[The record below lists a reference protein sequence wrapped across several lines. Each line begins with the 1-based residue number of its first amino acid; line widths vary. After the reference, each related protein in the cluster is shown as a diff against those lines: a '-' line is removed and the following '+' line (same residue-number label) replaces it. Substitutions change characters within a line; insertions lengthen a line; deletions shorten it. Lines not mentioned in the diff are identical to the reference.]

1 MVRPGRRDD
10 LFHVQRDT
18 RVGPRASATADFVVI
33 SPAGTA
39 SRNVSA
45 EVVVVT
51 PDLVVR
57 ATISAGRL
65 PIVTGAPLTT
75 TTSAD
80 RLIRYYL
87 RLDSPTLRAGS
98 RGRSARPRTVRGVGV
113 TGVIFAIIAAFWLVY
128 LIPYYLQ
135 HRGDAD
141 DGEVE
146 IPFTPSAVTIVR
158 SGESLAQ
165 ADEGA
170 PEISTPLTRRA
181 QLRELRMIDEQAAQ
195 RRRRVLIFLLLVQL
209 GVAALAY
216 FGIGAWWAAAIPAGV
231 LVLFLIVARFSVRAM
246 RADLDRRADRIK
258 QSFDE
263 QTVALALTDQDG
275 HEHSVELS
283 VPITGLGS
291 LWDPVP
297 ITRPTYVST
306 PLAPRTV
313 RTIDLSAP
321 VAPAALTTPVVAET
335 PADELT
341 REVEGE
347 REAG

>member
-1 MVRPGRRDD
+1 M
-10 LFHVQRDT
+10 
-18 RVGPRASATADFVVI
+18 
-33 SPAGTA
+33 
-39 SRNVSA
+39 
-45 EVVVVT
+45 
-51 PDLVVR
+51 
-57 ATISAGRL
+57 
-65 PIVTGAPLTT
+65 
-75 TTSAD
+75 
-80 RLIRYYL
+80 
-87 RLDSPTLRAGS
+87 
-98 RGRSARPRTVRGVGV
+98 
-113 TGVIFAIIAAFWLVY
+113 TGVIFAMIAAFWLVY

-135 HRGDAD
+135 HRGDTD
-141 DGEVE
+141 DAEVD

-165 ADEGA
+165 ADEGTVD
-170 PEISTPLTRRA
+170 ISTPLTRRA
-181 QLRELRMIDEQAAQ
+181 RLRELRLIDEQAAQ

-216 FGIGAWWAAAIPAGV
+216 FGIGAWWGAAIPAGLLAV
-231 LVLFLIVARFSVRAM
+231 FLIVARFSVRAM
-246 RADLDRRADRIK
+246 RADLDRRAEQIK

-263 QTVALALTDQDG
+263 ETVALAITEQDVTA

-283 VPITGLGS
+283 VPLTGLGS
-291 LWDPVP
+291 LWEPVP

-321 VAPAALTTPVVAET
+321 VLKAPAVSPVVAET

-347 REAG
+347 RDAG

>member
-1 MVRPGRRDD
+1 M
-10 LFHVQRDT
+10 
-18 RVGPRASATADFVVI
+18 
-33 SPAGTA
+33 
-39 SRNVSA
+39 
-45 EVVVVT
+45 
-51 PDLVVR
+51 
-57 ATISAGRL
+57 
-65 PIVTGAPLTT
+65 
-75 TTSAD
+75 
-80 RLIRYYL
+80 
-87 RLDSPTLRAGS
+87 
-98 RGRSARPRTVRGVGV
+98 
-113 TGVIFAIIAAFWLVY
+113 TGVIFAMIAAFWLVY
-128 LIPYYLQ
+128 LIPYYLS
-135 HRGDAD
+135 HRGDGD

-170 PEISTPLTRRA
+170 AEVSTPLTRSA
-181 QLRELRMIDEQAAQ
+181 QLRELRLIDEHAAQ

-216 FGIGAWWAAAIPAGV
+216 FGIGAWWGAAIPAGL
-231 LVLFLIVARFSVRAM
+231 LVLFLIVARFSVRTM
-246 RADLDRRADRIK
+246 RADLDRRAQRIK

-263 QTVALALTDQDG
+263 ETVALALTERDVAD

-283 VPITGLGS
+283 VPLAGLGS

-321 VAPAALTTPVVAET
+321 VPPAATFAPVVAET

-347 REAG
+347 REVG

>member
-1 MVRPGRRDD
+1 M
-10 LFHVQRDT
+10 
-18 RVGPRASATADFVVI
+18 
-33 SPAGTA
+33 
-39 SRNVSA
+39 
-45 EVVVVT
+45 
-51 PDLVVR
+51 
-57 ATISAGRL
+57 
-65 PIVTGAPLTT
+65 
-75 TTSAD
+75 
-80 RLIRYYL
+80 
-87 RLDSPTLRAGS
+87 
-98 RGRSARPRTVRGVGV
+98 
-113 TGVIFAIIAAFWLVY
+113 TGVIFAMIAAFWLVY
-128 LIPYYLQ
+128 LIPYYLS

-165 ADEGA
+165 ADAGIAEV
-170 PEISTPLTRRA
+170 STPLTRSA
-181 QLRELRMIDEQAAQ
+181 QLRELRLIDEHAAQ

-209 GVAALAY
+209 GVAGLAY
-216 FGIGAWWAAAIPAGV
+216 FGIGAWWGAAMPAG
-231 LVLFLIVARFSVRAM
+231 LLMLFLIVARFSVRTM
-246 RADLDRRADRIK
+246 RADLDRRAQRIK

-263 QTVALALTDQDG
+263 ETVALALTEQDG

-283 VPITGLGS
+283 VPLGSLGS

-321 VAPAALTTPVVAET
+321 VPSAPVLAPVVAET

>member
-1 MVRPGRRDD
+1 MPTTLAVD
-10 LFHVQRDT
+10 
-18 RVGPRASATADFVVI
+18 
-33 SPAGTA
+33 TA
-39 SRNVSA
+39 SRP
-45 EVVVVT
+45 E
-51 PDLVVR
+51 
-57 ATISAGRL
+57 RL
-65 PIVTGAPLTT
+65 PDTPRRVAQWGTGCP
-75 TTSAD
+75 
-80 RLIRYYL
+80 Y
-87 RLDSPTLRAGS
+87 GS
-98 RGRSARPRTVRGVGV
+98 GVGV
-113 TGVIFAIIAAFWLVY
+113 TGVIFAMIAAFWLVY
-128 LIPYYLQ
+128 LIPYYLH
-135 HRGDAD
+135 HRGADD
-141 DGEVE
+141 DGEVD

-170 PEISTPLTRRA
+170 VEVSTPLTRRA
-181 QLRELRMIDEQAAQ
+181 QLRELRLIDEQAAQ

-209 GVAALAY
+209 GVAGLAY
-216 FGIGAWWAAAIPAGV
+216 FGIGAWWGAAIPAGL

-246 RADLDRRADRIK
+246 RADLDRRAEQIT

-263 QTVALALTDQDG
+263 ETVALALTERDVTG

-283 VPITGLGS
+283 VPLTGMGS

-321 VAPAALTTPVVAET
+321 VPPAAVVTPVVAET

-341 REVEGE
+341 REVNGE

>member
-1 MVRPGRRDD
+1 
-10 LFHVQRDT
+10 
-18 RVGPRASATADFVVI
+18 
-33 SPAGTA
+33 
-39 SRNVSA
+39 
-45 EVVVVT
+45 
-51 PDLVVR
+51 
-57 ATISAGRL
+57 
-65 PIVTGAPLTT
+65 
-75 TTSAD
+75 
-80 RLIRYYL
+80 
-87 RLDSPTLRAGS
+87 
-98 RGRSARPRTVRGVGV
+98 VGV
-113 TGVIFAIIAAFWLVY
+113 TGVIFAMIAAFWLVY
-128 LIPYYLQ
+128 LIPYYLS
-135 HRGDAD
+135 HRGDAE
-141 DGEVE
+141 DGEID

-165 ADEGA
+165 ADEGVA
-170 PEISTPLTRRA
+170 EVSTPLTRSA
-181 QLRELRMIDEQAAQ
+181 QLRELRLIDEHAAQ

-216 FGIGAWWAAAIPAGV
+216 FGIGAWWGAAIPAG
-231 LVLFLIVARFSVRAM
+231 LLLLFLIVARFSVRTM
-246 RADLDRRADRIK
+246 RADLDRRAQRIK

-263 QTVALALTDQDG
+263 ETVALALTEQDVAD

-283 VPITGLGS
+283 VPLAGLGS

-321 VAPAALTTPVVAET
+321 TPPAAISAPVVAET